1 MTLSEFSAIR
11 PLHRGRQVE
20 ITMCDQCS
28 ASHTYVSQQLSI
40 GCMYVQH
47 QQSVGKNGKKF
58 TKKLLAQK
66 SDSMEPL
73 K

>member
-1 MTLSEFSAIR
+1 
-11 PLHRGRQVE
+11 
-20 ITMCDQCS
+20 
-28 ASHTYVSQQLSI
+28 
-40 GCMYVQH
+40 MYVQH

-73 K
+73 NDEKKKWYSILLKKAYNL